1 MPAMESGGL
10 LAQEPQSIGGVLDQ
24 GFRLFR
30 TGFGRVALYSLLGTL
45 LLFVSQVVGYAQALR
60 TSGDY
65 PQLLQFPPFVEPAI
79 QIVCNLVYFAFSL
92 AITHRYWVIADGGAG
107 TFGASL
113 SVGARRLLSVVF
125 GFVLF
130 SVALMVVLIPAMI
143 AAFALWASQPLLAIA
158 LCLVCA
164 VPALVVLVRL
174 TLFMQE
180 SVIRMAGP
188 WPALR
193 NSWRLTR
200 GQFWRTSTILTV
212 SGVLGAVLYIAAIGA
227 ATLVAGLL
235 ASGALGVLIG
245 TAVGGAFAGFVLG
258 PYIAAAWLALWHD
271 LRLRSEGGDLDARLD
286 TLAAR

>member
-30 TGFGRVALYSLLGTL
+30 TGFGRVALYSLIGVL
-45 LLFVSQVVGYAQALR
+45 LLFVAQVVGYAQTLR
-60 TSGDY
+60 TTGQY
-65 PQLLQFPPFVEPAI
+65 PQLLQFPPLVAPITQFVTNI
-79 QIVCNLVYFAFSL
+79 LYFAISL
-92 AITHRYWVIADGGAG
+92 AMTHRYWVIAHGGTG

-113 SVGARRLLSVVF
+113 WIGVLRLLSVVF
-125 GFVLF
+125 GLVLF
-130 SVALMVVLIPAMI
+130 SLAIGLVLVPMFVV
-143 AAFALWASQPLLAIA
+143 AFALWASQPLFTIA
-158 LCLVCA
+158 LCVALA
-164 VPALVVLVRL
+164 VPALVVLVRF
-174 TLFMQE
+174 TLFTQE
-180 SVIRMAGP
+180 TVIRIAGP
-188 WPALR
+188 WTALR

-212 SGVLGAVLYIAAIGA
+212 SGVLGVVLYIAAIGA
-227 ATLVAGLL
+227 ASLVAGLL
-235 ASGALGVLIG
+235 ASGALGILIG
-245 TAVGGAFAGFVLG
+245 TAVGAALAGFVLG